1 MVAIMHYHPVS
12 GEVMSELVSAKEAG
26 FENIIVHEEELAQ
39 TNLAEFYR
47 QIELLQFRRIKMR
60 SNGVLLCDYK
70 TASDLIGRGVRIFDV
85 VFHHKEASKHDTIAG
100 SNAYKTIL
108 QAISTAY
115 QVSVDIDIPIIFQ
128 FTLKFD
134 ETQKLADA
142 VTELSELY
150 PSHFRI
156 ECEAPVD
163 DLRAAVEAGNK
174 QGIWVEITQHI
185 EDPLL
190 GRRFSP

>member
-1 MVAIMHYHPVS
+1 MHYHPVS
-12 GEVMSELVSAKEAG
+12 GEVISELTSAKEAG
-26 FENIIVHEEELAQ
+26 FENIIVHEEEIAQ
-39 TNLAEFYR
+39 SNLADFYR

-85 VFHHKEASKHDTIAG
+85 VFHHKEASKHDNIAG

-108 QAISTAY
+108 QAIATAY

-142 VTELSELY
+142 VTELAELY

-156 ECEAPVD
+156 EGEAPVD